1 MVVVMVGLLDF
12 VLGWVGGGCSSPL
25 SLSLSLSIYIYIY
38 IYFVV
43 VVLAMAVVFSGCL
56 VHLGMGKWIVVF
68 DSGLVLWL

>member
-12 VLGWVGGGCSSPL
+12 ILGWVGGGCSSA
-25 SLSLSLSIYIYIY
+25 LSLSLSIYIYI
-38 IYFVV
+38 VV

-68 DSGLVLWL
+68 DSSLVLWL

>member
-1 MVVVMVGLLDF
+1 MVVLMVGLLDF

-25 SLSLSLSIYIYIY
+25 SLSLSLYIYIY
-38 IYFVV
+38 IVV
-43 VVLAMAVVFSGCL
+43 VVLAMATVFSGYL

>member
-25 SLSLSLSIYIYIY
+25 SLSLYIYIYIY
-38 IYFVV
+38 IVV
-43 VVLAMAVVFSGCL
+43 VVLAMAAVFSGYL

>member
-25 SLSLSLSIYIYIY
+25 SLSLSIY

-43 VVLAMAVVFSGCL
+43 VVLTMAVVFSGCL

-68 DSGLVLWL
+68 DLGLVL